1 MAAIHDH
8 TNVNIAFVIPL
19 IAFVV
24 VLIYGLVGHRWI
36 RYVNEPILNPT
47 SIVDRGFDDSDGFK
61 KEVISQTESIDK
73 H

>member
-1 MAAIHDH
+1 MAVIHDH

-36 RYVNEPILNPT
+36 RYVNEPILNP
-47 SIVDRGFDDSDGFK
+47 SAIVNKGFDDNDGSSK
-61 KEVISQTESIDK
+61 AIISEKENVEKQ
-73 H
+73 

>member
-8 TNVNIAFVIPL
+8 TNVNVAFVIPL
-19 IAFVV
+19 IAFIV

-36 RYVNEPILNPT
+36 RYVDEPILNPT
-47 SIVDRGFDDSDGFK
+47 AVFDVGFDKNNGSEK
-61 KEVISQTESIDK
+61 AIISEKENIDK

>member
-19 IAFVV
+19 IAFIV

-36 RYVNEPILNPT
+36 RYVDEPILNPT
-47 SIVDRGFDDSDGFK
+47 SIVDRGFDDNDILK
-61 KEVISQTESIDK
+61 KDHISQTENIDK